1 MKHVTQGKFTL
12 AVIAALGMILLSA
25 CGGSEQSASSSSSGA
40 SASTPTRKAN
50 NAVLGGSVSDFTKA
64 FGKPAN
70 DGGSPTTFL
79 DYQPYR
85 QQWSS
90 IDKISI
96 SIDKG
101 ADGHSYVS
109 GIIFNAA
116 PNNLVSWQDGVHFCQ
131 SFLPA
136 DALHLSDTDFAPP
149 YQFYQQMYSSKTMA
163 HEFAAD
169 HFMEG
174 AGLQKTP
181 VAPGTVQI
189 MYLYTSSYN
198 HMSSGAQIRVCYIS
212 LGQPY

>member
-1 MKHVTQGKFTL
+1 MNQVTHIKFIL
-12 AVIAALGMILLSA
+12 PVIAALCIILLSA
-25 CGGSEQSASSSSSGA
+25 CGGIDQSASSSLSGVP
-40 SASTPTRKAN
+40 ASTTRIAN
-50 NAVLGGSVSDFTKA
+50 YAVLGGSVSDFTKA

-70 DGGSPTTFL
+70 DGGTPITFL

-85 QQWSS
+85 QPWNS
-90 IDKISI
+90 IYKITI

-101 ADGHSYVS
+101 ADGNYYVS
-109 GIIFNAA
+109 GIIFNPD
-116 PNNLVSWQDGVHFCQ
+116 PNNLISWQDGVHFCQ

-136 DALHLSDTDFAPP
+136 DAVHLSDTDFAPP
-149 YQFYQQMYSSKTMA
+149 NQFYQQMYRSKKMA
-163 HEFAAD
+163 HEFDAD

-189 MYLYTSSYN
+189 MYIYTSSYN
-198 HMSSGAQIRVCYIS
+198 HTSSGARIRVCYIS